1 LGHWAIGLLGHWAI
15 VNLMR
20 IFSAALLLGLTLVP
34 AVDAQRGAAPPAPV
48 QGTDALARMNE
59 SIDALTKKV
68 WPSVVQILV
77 TGYGARGEAGRG
89 GEASVIVGRQ
99 RSVGSGFVID
109 PEGYIM
115 TNSHVIDGAQ
125 KVEIVVPPP
134 DADGRLATALSGK
147 MNIVPARIIGTSSE
161 LDLALLKIDN
171 VKVPALPLAT
181 YSQVHQGETVF
192 AFGSP
197 GGLRNTL
204 THGLVSAVARQIDP
218 DSPQIYVQTDAPINP
233 GNSGGPLV
241 NIRGEVVGVNTFILS
256 QSGGNEGLGF
266 AIPSATVRTVFRQ
279 LKAFGQLRK
288 QEVGM
293 SLQTITPTMAA
304 ALGLSRNYG
313 VIVSDVWPGGPA
325 EAAGMK
331 IGDVLL
337 QVDDQPAENL
347 PTVNYFFRLRDSP
360 DRVQITVL
368 RGAAQMVLSVAAVE
382 DRNELDSVTSVT
394 DTAKNIVRELG
405 ILGVEIDAGIAAAA
419 KGLRNPQGII
429 VVARV
434 AGATSEVPL
443 LPRDVIR
450 TVNNKPV
457 TTLQGLR
464 DALRALTP
472 GSPVVLQI
480 QREARLMYVS
490 FTLD

>member
-1 LGHWAIGLLGHWAI
+1 
-15 VNLMR
+15 
-20 IFSAALLLGLTLVP
+20 
-34 AVDAQRGAAPPAPV
+34 
-48 QGTDALARMNE
+48 
-59 SIDALTKKV
+59 
-68 WPSVVQILV
+68 
-77 TGYGARGEAGRG
+77 
-89 GEASVIVGRQ
+89 
-99 RSVGSGFVID
+99 VGSGFVID
-109 PEGYIM
+109 PDGFIM
-115 TNSHVIDGAQ
+115 TNAHVVEGAQ
-125 KVEIVVPPP
+125 KVEVVVPPAN
-134 DADGRLATALSGK
+134 ADGRLATALSGR
-147 MNIVPARIIGTSSE
+147 MNIVPAKIVGTTSE

-171 VKVPALPLAT
+171 VQVPALPLAT
-181 YSQVHQGETVF
+181 YSEVRQGETVF

-279 LKAFGQLRK
+279 LKAFGQLRR

-293 SLQTITPTMAA
+293 SLQTITPAMAA
-304 ALGLSRNYG
+304 ALGLTRNYG

-347 PTVNYFFRLRDSP
+347 PTVNYLFRLRDSP
-360 DRVQITVL
+360 DRVQIAVL
-368 RGAAQMVLSVAAVE
+368 RGAAQMVLSVAAIE
-382 DRNELDSVTSVT
+382 DRNELDSVSSTI
-394 DTAKNIVRELG
+394 DTEKNIVRELG
-405 ILGVEIDAGIAAAA
+405 ILGVEIDQRVAAAA
-419 KGLRNPQGII
+419 KGLRDPQGVI

-434 AGATSEVPL
+434 AGGASEVPL

-450 TVNNKPV
+450 TVNMKPV

-464 DALRALTP
+464 DLLRALPP
-472 GSPVVLQI
+472 GAPVVLQI